1 MNELD
6 SVIVTEYIPFDTP
19 ADQIA
24 ADPEVSTEFT
34 NKVNSHLSAAGRV
47 DLVTVNKRLLTLRKR
62 GEDKG
67 GLPRLERRYYGRK
80 PKPR

>member
-6 SVIVTEYIPFDTP
+6 SVIVTEYVPFDTP
-19 ADQIA
+19 ADKIV
-24 ADPEVSTEFT
+24 ADPEVSAEFT
-34 NKVNSHLSAAGRV
+34 NKVNSHLPAAGRV
-47 DLVTVNKRLLTLRKR
+47 NPATVNWRLLTLRKR

-67 GLPRLERRYYGRK
+67 GLPRLERRYNGRK